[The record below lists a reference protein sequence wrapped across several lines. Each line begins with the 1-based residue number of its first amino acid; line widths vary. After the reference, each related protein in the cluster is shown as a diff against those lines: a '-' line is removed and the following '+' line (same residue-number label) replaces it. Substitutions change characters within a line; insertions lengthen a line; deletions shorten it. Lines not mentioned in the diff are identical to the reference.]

1 MQWGTPVVEAD
12 ATSDFPAGGRRGEQ
26 PAPSLSQGYRAAGI
40 LAVVYTFNFLDRQF
54 LSVLAQPV
62 KLDLHLSDTD
72 LGLLTG
78 FAFAVF
84 YTFFGIP
91 VAALADRFNR
101 VRIIALA
108 CALWSLFSAACGL
121 STGFITLA
129 AARIGVGV
137 GEAGGSPPSYSVIS
151 DYFPPEKRG
160 LGLALYS
167 LGVPFGTMF
176 GAASGGLIAA
186 TLGWRAAF
194 FIVGGLGLLLAPLL
208 LIAVKEPVRGRF
220 DGAGAS
226 TRAAGPKP
234 GMLATLLVF
243 ASTPKL
249 LFTALS
255 AGLTA
260 FVGYGLL
267 NWTPSFLMR
276 EEAMSLQQIA
286 LYYSVT
292 LGLAMALG
300 TWASGAL
307 VDRLGPRQPAAYALV
322 PGIAMLAS
330 LPFFLGVLHAPSWGH
345 ALVLL
350 VFPSILNIA
359 YLAPALAVVQN
370 AVRPER
376 RGVAGAVLLFVL
388 NLVGLGGGPLFV
400 GMMSDMY
407 KRAGTSHA
415 LTHAMEAL
423 APFFALAF
431 LCQLLAAWF
440 IHKDRRTGL

>member
-1 MQWGTPVVEAD
+1 MAEAD
-12 ATSDFPAGGRRGEQ
+12 GTLTSTAPAR
-26 PAPSLSQGYRAAGI
+26 PLVAPSLAEGYRVAAALG
-40 LAVVYTFNFLDRQF
+40 VVYTFNFLDRQF

-78 FAFAVF
+78 FAFAIF
-84 YTFFGIP
+84 YTLFGIP

-101 VRIIALA
+101 VRIIAAA

-121 STGFITLA
+121 ATGFFSLA

-160 LGLALYS
+160 AGLALYS

-176 GAASGGLIAA
+176 GAASGGFIAA
-186 TLGWRAAF
+186 KLGWRAAF
-194 FIVGGLGLLLAPLL
+194 FIVGGAGLFLAPLL
-208 LIAVKEPVRGRF
+208 LAVVKEPPRGRL
-220 DGAGAS
+220 DVK
-226 TRAAGPKP
+226 AAPKP
-234 GMLATLLVF
+234 AGVLPTLKVF
-243 ASTPKL
+243 ATTPKI

-267 NWTPSFLMR
+267 NWTPSFLIR
-276 EEAMSLQQIA
+276 EKGMSLEEIA
-286 LYYSVT
+286 LYYSFT

-307 VDRLGPRQPAAYALV
+307 VDRLGPKRPAAYALV
-322 PGIAMLAS
+322 PGLAMLAS
-330 LPFFLGVLHAPSWGH
+330 LPFFLGVLNAPAWRG

-350 VFPSILNIA
+350 VVPSILNIA

-370 AVRPER
+370 AVSPER
-376 RGVAGAVLLFVL
+376 RGVAGALLLFVL

-407 KRAGTSHA
+407 KKAGVSHA
-415 LTHAMEAL
+415 LTHALGAL
-423 APFFALAF
+423 APVFVLAF
-431 LCQLLAAWF
+431 LCQALAAWF